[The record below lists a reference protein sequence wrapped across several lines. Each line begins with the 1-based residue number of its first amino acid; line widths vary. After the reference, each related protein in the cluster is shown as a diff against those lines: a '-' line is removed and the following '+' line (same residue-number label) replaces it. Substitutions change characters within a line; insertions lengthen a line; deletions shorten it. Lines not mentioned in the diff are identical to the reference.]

1 MNKFLCLSFCI
12 LEAQIAE
19 LQKKLGDAFDLF
31 DEEGNKQV
39 DVREIGTI
47 FRSLG
52 LCPSE
57 SELQDL
63 ISQVIII

>member
-1 MNKFLCLSFCI
+1 ML
-12 LEAQIAE
+12 E

-63 ISQVIII
+63 FSQVFHFYVLSDDNE